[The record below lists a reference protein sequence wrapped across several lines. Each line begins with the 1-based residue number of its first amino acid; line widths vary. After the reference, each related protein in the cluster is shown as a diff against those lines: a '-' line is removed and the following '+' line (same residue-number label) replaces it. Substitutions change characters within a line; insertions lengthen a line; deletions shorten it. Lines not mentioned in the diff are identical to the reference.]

1 MEQVG
6 ESVVLRKPHGARMVL
21 RRLLWVGEKG
31 VCGGDYCVP
40 GGFLASGSL
49 ACHSFGNISE
59 RLLSSSLQ
67 QYIAPVRGGV
77 VIKTQ

>member
-1 MEQVG
+1 
-6 ESVVLRKPHGARMVL
+6 MVL
-21 RRLLWVGEKG
+21 SQLSRVGEKG
-31 VCGGDYCVP
+31 VCGGDHCVP

-59 RLLSSSLQ
+59 RLLSSLLQ